1 MFKSRNNFT
10 PSVGTP
16 AVYDQFATF
25 GRVLSTMYADP
36 AEPERYDIIK
46 LYGHTLSRYATEIG
60 ELCGYE
66 DKAHF
71 SENDLYEF
79 YYDSWLDEWG
89 LFNISK
95 WHRQEQERPKIV
107 RCSYRTTRLPLDGE
121 FVMNAPDEQPE

>member
-60 ELCGYE
+60 ELCGF
-66 DKAHF
+66 DGDAKFAD
-71 SENDLYEF
+71 NDLYEF
-79 YYDSWLDEWG
+79 HYDAYLDEYG
-89 LFNISK
+89 LWNISAY
-95 WHRQEQERPKIV
+95 HRQEQERPENSKV
-107 RCSYRTTRLPLDGE
+107 QLPHHPS
-121 FVMNAPDEQPE
+121 AS